1 MRKLTHALLAA
12 LIGLIAVYTL
22 VAISLCEGALH
33 LRRKAL
39 TEQMRTLA
47 EDNAQKLN
55 AKMEDVKVAAFDG
68 TTLRAW
74 LFRPEQG
81 NGDAVIVLHGQLD
94 NRAGPAAFAPMLLRH
109 HYAVLAPDSR
119 DHGESGGNLAT
130 YGLYESRDVSSW
142 VDWLTAQNYHG
153 CVYGLGES
161 MGAAVLLQA
170 LPKEPRLCAAVAE
183 SPYASFRE
191 VAYERLAQRWGGGA
205 WAHRLLTVP
214 LVSEAFVYARL
225 RYGIDLNQVSPA
237 HAVAWTRTP
246 VLLVHGAKDFN
257 IHLRHCQAI
266 LKNHSG
272 VMEFWEVPGAE
283 HTRAFATEP
292 EEFELRVTDWFSRYS
307 RR

>member
-130 YGLYESRDVSSW
+130 YGL
-142 VDWLTAQNYHG
+142 
-153 CVYGLGES
+153 
-161 MGAAVLLQA
+161 
-170 LPKEPRLCAAVAE
+170 
-183 SPYASFRE
+183 
-191 VAYERLAQRWGGGA
+191 
-205 WAHRLLTVP
+205 
-214 LVSEAFVYARL
+214 
-225 RYGIDLNQVSPA
+225 
-237 HAVAWTRTP
+237 
-246 VLLVHGAKDFN
+246 
-257 IHLRHCQAI
+257 
-266 LKNHSG
+266 
-272 VMEFWEVPGAE
+272 
-283 HTRAFATEP
+283 
-292 EEFELRVTDWFSRYS
+292 
-307 RR
+307 